1 MELTAVLCNSNRNCS
16 EIVFNRAGID
26 TACRSRRI
34 FLARTC
40 LAFTGTRSLGLR
52 VSEVSHRH
60 RRGWIDRNGAWNL
73 DADPRRPKES
83 IVWRAVYRFL
93 MMSLT
98 ASSQSRLIEKSGRDY
113 IYIYFFFNLTYT
125 RFEWNN
131 RSPFGTSMV
140 NHRVLLTKEFIVE
153 ACRKNFA
160 QAKAIGETIR
170 IRFSIRNQVIFV
182 VYY

>member
-1 MELTAVLCNSNRNCS
+1 MSLKRFWLIPVRDIGCYRVVSYRSTPFWLHANKHVQDAPRRGINCRAVRNSIRNCS
-16 EIVFNRAGID
+16 ETVFNRAGID

-113 IYIYFFFNLTYT
+113 IYIFFF
-125 RFEWNN
+125 
-131 RSPFGTSMV
+131 
-140 NHRVLLTKEFIVE
+140 
-153 ACRKNFA
+153 
-160 QAKAIGETIR
+160 
-170 IRFSIRNQVIFV
+170 
-182 VYY
+182 